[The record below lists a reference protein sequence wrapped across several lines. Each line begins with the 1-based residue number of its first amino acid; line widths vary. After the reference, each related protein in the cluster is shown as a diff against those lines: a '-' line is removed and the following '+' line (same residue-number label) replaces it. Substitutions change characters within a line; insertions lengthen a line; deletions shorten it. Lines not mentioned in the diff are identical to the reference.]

1 MFKKISAL
9 TAALVLSITVLGGCS
24 NSDSSSS
31 SSDTST
37 ESSSDSSASS
47 TSDTTDTDSSVPDA
61 SLVIDGEEM
70 DTDGLIVCTID
81 GHDVD
86 FDTFRYY
93 YYYTINQYTE
103 NYGATL
109 DTIAETDGGF
119 DTLLENTITMIKQ
132 EFVTY
137 RLCEENGIELTDEEI
152 EANEETYN
160 SGLESAGSEEEFEEI
175 LHDSYMTPDL
185 YKTMLE
191 LATLYTKCE
200 DELFTNEGVYAT
212 SKDEFREIVQDND
225 EYACVRSILIP
236 YFCKVD
242 LTDSDDIEG
251 YDSYSLSE
259 KYTAKESAYSELEDD
274 EQEEA
279 KEKAKALADE
289 VYEKAKSGDDF
300 EELIEEY
307 NWDSGMESYPDGY
320 YLTPNSDFIE
330 EYLDTAFSLEVGEIS
345 DIIES
350 DTYGYFI
357 VMRYE
362 VDMDYVE
369 ENIDDMIQDYDL
381 PARQELYM
389 DIMEDMDVTYSDF
402 YDQLTVDSIT

>member
-160 SGLESAGSEEEFEEI
+160 SGLESAGSEEEFEAI

-212 SKDEFREIVQDND
+212 SKDEFREIVQDTD

-320 YLTPNSDFIE
+320 YLTPDSDFIE

>member
-212 SKDEFREIVQDND
+212 SKDEFREIVQDTD

-259 KYTAKESAYSELEDD
+259 KYTAKESAYSDLDDD

-289 VYEKAKSGDDF
+289 VYEKAKNGDDF

-320 YLTPNSDFIE
+320 YLTPDSDFIE

>member
-119 DTLLENTITMIKQ
+119 DTLLESTITMIKQ

-212 SKDEFREIVQDND
+212 SKDEFREIVQDTD

-259 KYTAKESAYSELEDD
+259 KYTAKESAYSDLDDD

-289 VYEKAKSGDDF
+289 VYEKAKNGDDF

-320 YLTPNSDFIE
+320 YLTPDSDFIE